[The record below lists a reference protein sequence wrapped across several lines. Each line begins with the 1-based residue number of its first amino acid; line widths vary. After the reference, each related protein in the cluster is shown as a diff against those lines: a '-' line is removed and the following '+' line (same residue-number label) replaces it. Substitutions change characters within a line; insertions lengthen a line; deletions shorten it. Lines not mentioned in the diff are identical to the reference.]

1 MTLLNYGVEGVHYN
15 LNSDGLVEFTDK
27 RSDYQ
32 PWTNGMGNVT
42 ILTPTADQGA
52 DFWDGF
58 KKYYG
63 EAKQIPILGYAYD
76 ATNTETQMGAVANV
90 VAEYM
95 LPLCTGTVD
104 PDEKLPEFLK
114 KLEENGI
121 NDVLDD
127 ANKQLD
133 AYMAV
138 KGE

>member
-1 MTLLNYGVEGVHYN
+1 
-15 LNSDGLVEFTDK
+15 
-27 RSDYQ
+27 
-32 PWTNGMGNVT
+32 
-42 ILTPTADQGA
+42 
-52 DFWDGF
+52 
-58 KKYYG
+58 
-63 EAKQIPILGYAYD
+63 
-76 ATNTETQMGAVANV
+76 MGAVANV

-104 PDEKLPEFLK
+104 SDEKLPEFLK

>member
-1 MTLLNYGVEGVHYN
+1 
-15 LNSDGLVEFTDK
+15 
-27 RSDYQ
+27 
-32 PWTNGMGNVT
+32 MGNVT

-52 DFWDGF
+52 DFWTGF
-58 KKYYG
+58 KSYYG